1 MENQGK
7 KYEDFVR
14 QFTRAEPGLRAF
26 LRALLPTA
34 EDMEEVLQ
42 DTSLVLWKK
51 FDVFE
56 PGTNFH
62 VWACV
67 IARFEVLKYRRTKA
81 RDRLV
86 FREDIIE
93 MLADEAEE
101 AAAPLERERH
111 ALRDCLAKLKE
122 RERALVL
129 AVYTHGAAIG
139 EAAEMTGRTV
149 AAAYKALSRIRQAL
163 LKCIKREL
171 AKEPLWKVKN

>member
-1 MENQGK
+1 MAGNEPN
-7 KYEDFVR
+7 YEAFVR
-14 QFTRAEPGLRAF
+14 HFTRAEPGLRAF

-51 FDVFE
+51 FDTFE
-56 PGTNFH
+56 PGTNFNA
-62 VWACV
+62 WACV

-93 MLADEAEE
+93 LLADEAEE
-101 AAAPLERERH
+101 AAVPLERERH
-111 ALRDCLAKLKE
+111 ALRGCLAKLKE
-122 RERALVL
+122 RERMLVL

-139 EAAEMTGRTV
+139 EAAEQTGRTV

-163 LKCIKREL
+163 LKCIEREL
-171 AKEPLWKVKN
+171 AKEPL